1 MQAYGVVNVH
11 DPALDL
17 PVPHDDCLHGLSEGC
32 LNRACKSEEILQ
44 RLLSV
49 WDLVVLLCMKA
60 VAVGYVTI

>member
-1 MQAYGVVNVH
+1 MQACGVVTVH

-17 PVPHDDCLHGLSEGC
+17 PVQNDDCLHGLTEGC
-32 LNRACKSEEILQ
+32 LDRACKSEEILQ

-60 VAVGYVTI
+60 VAVGYAII

>member
-1 MQAYGVVNVH
+1 MQAYGVINVL

-32 LNRACKSEEILQ
+32 LDRACKSEEILQ

-49 WDLVVLLCMKA
+49 WDLIVLL
-60 VAVGYVTI
+60 